1 MAITL
6 NTQDVLS
13 KDMLARICT
22 MREEN
27 FGSAF
32 GLERVEVAAQ
42 RHPDNFY
49 YYQDNGSD
57 ILAVAH
63 LDTVVYPDERQASY
77 ANTADGLVIHS
88 GALDDRLGA
97 YTILD
102 VLPKLGVSVDILF
115 TVGEEMGQS
124 TAAYFAPTKQYDW
137 MIEFDRGGTDVVTYQ
152 YQDKDLVD
160 RVRDCG
166 ARHSQGI
173 FSDISYLDHLGC
185 KGLNWGV
192 GYQDYH
198 SKRGYA
204 YLDDYCDMIDYWQVF
219 HAANEGIYLP
229 HLDSGKGM
237 GHKRN
242 NRQTLGQAFM
252 ALDDER
258 GRWDDLYPE
267 SRYTPVDDGP
277 SVDDWDPSWH
287 GTEKNN
293 HGWAQGYHSFNEGD
307 WTPDSDEEVGAA
319 VALDERDPFYWSVQR
334 GG

>member
-1 MAITL
+1 MAITK
-6 NTQDVLS
+6 NAQDVLS

-32 GLERVEVAAQ
+32 GLERVEVEAQ
-42 RHPDNFY
+42 RYPDNFY

-63 LDTVVYPDERQASY
+63 LDTVVYPDERGASY
-77 ANTADGLVIHS
+77 AKTQAGVVIHS

-102 VLPKLGVSVDILF
+102 MLPNLGITVDVLF

-124 TAAYFAPTKQYDW
+124 TAAYFAPEKQYDW

-160 RVRDCG
+160 CVRESG
-166 ARHSQGI
+166 ARHGQGI

-219 HAANEGIYLP
+219 HAMNEGVYLP
-229 HLDSGKGM
+229 HLDDGKGM
-237 GHKRN
+237 GHKRSTS
-242 NRQTLGQAFM
+242 RQTIGQAFM

-267 SRYTPVDDGP
+267 ARYTPRDEQ
-277 SVDDWDPSWH
+277 DDWDPSWH
-287 GTEKNN
+287 GTDKDNRS
-293 HGWAQGYHSFNEGD
+293 WQDGYHSFSSD
-307 WTPDSDEEVGAA
+307 DDEEAGAA
-319 VALDERDPFYWSVQR
+319 VLLDERDPFYWSVQR
-334 GG
+334 GA